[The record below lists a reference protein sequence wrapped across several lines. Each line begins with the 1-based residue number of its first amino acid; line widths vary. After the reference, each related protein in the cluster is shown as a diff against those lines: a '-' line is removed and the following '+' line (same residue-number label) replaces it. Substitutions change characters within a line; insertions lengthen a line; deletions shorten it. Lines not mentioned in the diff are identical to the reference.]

1 MNHTRKIIIGAGVLA
16 VLLLV
21 GLVSCQS
28 AKKAPDTRSNPGT
41 EAIETEQPTKNAA
54 PTTEATQNGK
64 TETEPTTEG
73 VSAST
78 EPVPETAGTE
88 EPGTDSAATTELV
101 TEPSEPVTE
110 PTQPTKPSESKPT
123 DPKPTEPKPTNP
135 TEPPHTHSYT
145 GTVTKSPTCTASG
158 TKTYTCSCGKSYT
171 ETIPALG
178 HNWGSWTTDGGV
190 CGGTET
196 RTCSRCGAKDSRD
209 SEGGGYHTW
218 DVGRVTKDPTCH
230 TEGVLTCTCV
240 RCGATQDFPL
250 PPNEFLHNY
259 QQVTAPTCTNNGTET
274 CSVCHKT
281 RSVNALGHDWEY
293 HPAETETVY
302 VYACYCGA
310 RFYSVTDWEA
320 HFYSYLDTEE
330 EDNHGGF
337 QTWSEEHVIKPA
349 YNKCKRC
356 GMENPA

>member
-1 MNHTRKIIIGAGVLA
+1 MKTFKKILA
-16 VLLLV
+16 VVLV
-21 GLVSCQS
+21 ILSLSGCASS
-28 AKKAPDTRSNPGT
+28 AKRM
-41 EAIETEQPTKNAA
+41 
-54 PTTEATQNGK
+54 
-64 TETEPTTEG
+64 
-73 VSAST
+73 
-78 EPVPETAGTE
+78 
-88 EPGTDSAATTELV
+88 TDSSENETTANTDILIHQGISIDDETTIV
-101 TEPSEPVTE
+101 TESATEPSDVTEPVTE
-110 PTQPTKPSESKPT
+110 STEVVIEPATESTEPSQPSEPTQPVQPT
-123 DPKPTEPKPTNP
+123 EPKPTEPKPTNP

-158 TKTYTCSCGKSYT
+158 TKTYTCSCGASYT

-178 HNWGSWTTDGGV
+178 HSWGSWTQTV
-190 CGGTET
+190 APTCEAKGTEQ
-196 RTCSRCGAKDSRD
+196 RSCSRCGKTETRD
-209 SEGGGYHTW
+209 AAALGHKW
-218 DVGRVTKDPTCH
+218 DNGTVTTQPTCSNTGVRTYH
-230 TEGVLTCTCV
+230 CKRTGCSKTKTEVIP
-240 RCGATQDFPL
+240 ATGNHSWKQT
-250 PPNEFLHNY
+250 
-259 QQVTAPTCTNNGTET
+259 QAPTCTNNGTET

-320 HFYSYLDTEE
+320 HQDSYLDTDE